1 MTNKN
6 KNMIYSLK
14 VHNYRNLVDLKIN
27 SLSQINLITGKNNTG
42 KSTLLEAITLL
53 VSKGDIKNILQ
64 ILLERGEHFRF
75 SEDYKTTESSVKS
88 LSSLFNDRIISFD
101 NNDFIEI
108 SSSNNEKNNSNNVKF
123 SLVKYI
129 NEDDE
134 NLIVRKKVITNFDE
148 DDTNIKIGFKI
159 EANNQTQI
167 YTLTDGLDRFV
178 NRIGFKSTDYTDII
192 KYVKTKNINKDTN
205 SKLWDSIDLTPKEKY
220 VIDALK
226 IIEPRTEGI
235 TFKQVNREDRNPF
248 IKLSNDNLII
258 PLESMGDGINRILTI
273 ILSLVNSENG
283 YFLIDEIENGLH
295 HSVQEKLWKI
305 IFNLSEKLNIQVFAT
320 THSEDTIK
328 SFENIINSSSNKIEG
343 KLIRLENKNNSI
355 RQIEFDANELKIA
368 TDNDIEI
375 R

>member
-1 MTNKN
+1 
-6 KNMIYSLK
+6 MIYSLK

-53 VSKGDIKNILQ
+53 VSKADIKNILQ

-108 SSSNNEKNNSNNVKF
+108 SSSNNEKNNPNNVKF

-205 SKLWDSIDLTPKEKY
+205 SKLWDSIDLTHKEKY

-258 PLESMGDGINRILTI
+258 PLESMGDWIC
-273 ILSLVNSENG
+273 
-283 YFLIDEIENGLH
+283 
-295 HSVQEKLWKI
+295 K
-305 IFNLSEKLNIQVFAT
+305 
-320 THSEDTIK
+320 
-328 SFENIINSSSNKIEG
+328 
-343 KLIRLENKNNSI
+343 
-355 RQIEFDANELKIA
+355 
-368 TDNDIEI
+368 
-375 R
+375 

>member
-1 MTNKN
+1 
-6 KNMIYSLK
+6 MINSLK
-14 VHNYRNLVDLKIN
+14 IHNYRNLVDLKIN

-53 VSKGDIKNILQ
+53 VSKGDIKILSQ

-75 SEDYKTTESSVKS
+75 NDAYKTTESAVKS
-88 LSSLFNDRIISFD
+88 LSSLFSDRIITFNS
-101 NNDFIEI
+101 NDFIEI
-108 SSSNNEKNNSNNVKF
+108 SSSNNKKDDNDNIKL

-129 NEDDE
+129 NEDDRDS
-134 NLIVRKKVITNFDE
+134 IVRKKVILNFD
-148 DDTNIKIGFKI
+148 DDDPNIKIGFKI
-159 EANNQTQI
+159 EVNNQTQI
-167 YTLTDGLDRFV
+167 YPLLDGLDRYV
-178 NRIGFKSTDYTDII
+178 NPLRFKNNDYTEVI
-192 KYVKTKNINKDTN
+192 KYVKTKNINKDSN

-226 IIEPRTEGI
+226 IIEPKTEGI
-235 TFKQVNREDRNPF
+235 TFKQVSREDRTPF
-248 IKLSNDNLII
+248 IKLSDDNLII

-283 YFLIDEIENGLH
+283 VFLIDEIENGLH
-295 HSVQEKLWKI
+295 YSVQEKLWEI
-305 IFNLSEKLNIQVFAT
+305 IFNLSDKLNIQVFAT

-328 SFENIINSSSNKIEG
+328 SFENIINNSSNKIEG

>member
-1 MTNKN
+1 LTNKN

-108 SSSNNEKNNSNNVKF
+108 SSSNNEKNNPNNVKF

-178 NRIGFKSTDYTDII
+178 NRIGFKNTDYTDII

-295 HSVQEKLWKI
+295 HSVQEKLWEI